1 MRPDLRLATAILSA
15 LALAAEPQPAAPGG
29 GGGPTS
35 GAHTAH
41 LTSGAYANAYA
52 CETCHNSVFAVVF
65 PPPSLARSNGASP
78 TFDATSKTCSN
89 VYCHAGGPQLPLPGG
104 TLAVPVFAPPST
116 VACGACH
123 GVPPPAPHT
132 QSTRCGDCHDGYTA
146 TTVNKALHLNG
157 VLNVSSGS
165 CTACHGDAARTAT
178 ALNPQLPAAPPKDVA
193 GNTATTSPGVGA
205 HQAHLNAGSLRGAMA
220 CTECHTVPGDAAH
233 ATQPL
238 QLTWGTLATT
248 QGATPSF
255 NATSFTCS
263 STYCHGSTLNA
274 GGTLTNPVWIS
285 GASQVACG
293 SCHAGPPPSP
303 HPQNA
308 SCGTCHPGYTA
319 TTVNV
324 GTHVNGTVDLSALA
338 CTACHGDA
346 ARTATT
352 LNPQLPAAPP
362 TDVAGNTATT
372 SPGVGAHQAHLVA
385 GSLRGAMACTE
396 CHTVPSDAAHATQP
410 LQLTWGTL
418 ATTGGA
424 APSFNPSNLTC
435 SSTYCHGSTLSGGSL
450 AAPIWNGGSSQVACG
465 SCHGIAPAS
474 PHPPVGPSV
483 SCGDCHPG
491 YTRTTVNVALHVNGV
506 PDVSGAACT
515 ACHGD
520 AARTATT
527 LNPQLPAAPPKDVA
541 GNTATTS
548 PGVGTHQLHLNDN
561 ASRIALACT
570 ECHLLPPASPH
581 PNGSVTM
588 TWGPLATALGASP
601 SLIVTNPASP
611 TCSST
616 YCHGNFQFTATVSS
630 TTYTVSGNKTY
641 SPVFNAPVAQACGTC
656 HGNATIATPAGHP
669 ALAASATNATCNV
682 CHPAT
687 VKTDGTIDVA
697 GAKHIDGQ
705 AQALAAASHPAG
717 WMTPGNA
724 NFHAGPAGQ
733 GLQACLTCHAA
744 TPPATVANV
753 VCSSCHGSTWSS
765 AWVDATSCTMCHGT
779 SGRAGGSAANP
790 VNASPPAGTYG
801 HEADAAR
808 IGAHL
813 AHLQATLSATIQ
825 CNECHVVPATA
836 LSAGHANGPNATVTF
851 GTLAKTGG
859 KTPIWNGAS
868 CSASYCHGNFTG
880 GATATPSWTG
890 AAMACTSCH
899 GNPPSTGQHAPRNNN
914 HGFGC
919 NVCHG
924 TGYSSTTVAVATH
937 VNGVKNVAAGDPP
950 GWNSANRTCS
960 NGCHGTK
967 SW

>member
-15 LALAAEPQPAAPGG
+15 LALAACAEPQPAAQGG
-29 GGGPTS
+29 GSGPTT

-52 CETCHNSVFAVVF
+52 CETCHNSSFAVVF
-65 PPPSLARSNGASP
+65 PPPSLARSNGAIP
-78 TFDATSKTCSN
+78 TFNSTAKTCSN
-89 VYCHAGGPQLPLPGG
+89 VYCHAGGPQLPLSGG
-104 TLAVPVFAPPST
+104 TLPVPVFAPPST

-178 ALNPQLPAAPPKDVA
+178 TLNPQLPAAPPTDVA
-193 GNTATTSPGVGA
+193 GNTTTTSPGVGA
-205 HQAHLNAGSLRGAMA
+205 HQAHLVAGSLRGAMA

-238 QLTWGTLATT
+238 QLTWGTLAT
-248 QGATPSF
+248 
-255 NATSFTCS
+255 
-263 STYCHGSTLNA
+263 
-274 GGTLTNPVWIS
+274 
-285 GASQVACG
+285 
-293 SCHAGPPPSP
+293 
-303 HPQNA
+303 
-308 SCGTCHPGYTA
+308 
-319 TTVNV
+319 
-324 GTHVNGTVDLSALA
+324 
-338 CTACHGDA
+338 
-346 ARTATT
+346 
-352 LNPQLPAAPP
+352 
-362 TDVAGNTATT
+362 
-372 SPGVGAHQAHLVA
+372 
-385 GSLRGAMACTE
+385 M
-396 CHTVPSDAAHATQP
+396 
-410 LQLTWGTL
+410 
-418 ATTGGA
+418 GGA

-450 AAPIWNGGSSQVACG
+450 VAPIWNGGSSQVVCG
-465 SCHGIAPAS
+465 SCHGIPPAS
-474 PHPPVGPSV
+474 PHPSVGPTV

-491 YTRTTVNVALHVNGV
+491 YTRTTVNVDLHVDGV
-506 PDVSGAACT
+506 PNASGASCT
-515 ACHGD
+515 SCHGD
-520 AARTATT
+520 AARAATA
-527 LNPQLPAAPPKDVA
+527 LNPQLPAAPPTDVA
-541 GNTATTS
+541 GNTAATS

-561 ASRIALACT
+561 AIRSALACT
-570 ECHLLPPASPH
+570 ECHVLPPASPH

-616 YCHGNFQFTATVSS
+616 YCHGNFQFIATIS
-630 TTYTVSGNKTY
+630 TSFTISGNKTY
-641 SPVFNAPVAQACGTC
+641 SPVFNAPAAQACGTC
-656 HGNATIATPAGHP
+656 HGNATIATPTGHP

-687 VKTDGTIDVA
+687 VKADGTIDVA
-697 GAKHIDGQ
+697 GRQHVDGQ

-753 VCSSCHGSTWSS
+753 VCSTCHGTTWSS

-859 KTPIWNGAS
+859 VTPIWNGAS

-880 GATATPSWTG
+880 GANATASWIGG
-890 AAMACTSCH
+890 AMTCTSCH
-899 GNPPSTGQHAPRNNN
+899 GNPPSTGEHSRHQGESIA
-914 HGFGC
+914 C
-919 NVCHG
+919 SECHG
-924 TGYSSTTVAVATH
+924 TGYSRTGATTGTVNAALH

-950 GWNSANRTCS
+950 GWNAASRTCS
-960 NGCHGTK
+960 NTCHDSK